1 MKEVY
6 MKNNHCDNSLFLR
19 AVEGLQI
26 NDKSTYK
33 ELYKKLEEVANT
45 GKPAEFQFNYLR
57 IRFCTKD
64 KFYRFCLHWEVAN
77 ALSGLKKTYYQKD
90 YLGAGGGIYWRRLA
104 SAIIRA

>member
-90 YLGAGGGIYWRRLA
+90 YLGAGGGVYWRRLA